1 MGGATGRRGGA
12 AVPIPPPF
20 WSVSGHSIVEGTRSG
35 MPYGQRMIMLAAG
48 LAACLAGAGTAAAH
62 PHVFAEARLD
72 VMLNPDGRSVKA
84 LRHLWRFDDLFSS
97 TVLMEFDKNSDL
109 KLDDAELQEVAKTVS
124 SSLAE
129 YDYFQLVT
137 ADGKDVQ
144 MNAPSQL
151 MANFDN
157 DQLIIL
163 FESEPAT
170 PIKLAGKVD
179 FGVYDPTFYTAI
191 DFTEDANMAVDG
203 LPATCTRTVIR
214 PDPDT
219 AIAQNQ
225 KTLTD
230 AFFNDP
236 TGTDMSKIFATKLEL
251 NCKS

>member
-1 MGGATGRRGGA
+1 MQLKRPAFLPA
-12 AVPIPPPF
+12 AACVA
-20 WSVSGHSIVEGTRSG
+20 
-35 MPYGQRMIMLAAG
+35 LLG
-48 LAACLAGAGTAAAH
+48 LAGPACAH

-72 VMLNPDGRSVKA
+72 VVLGPDRQSVQA
-84 LRHLWRFDDLFSS
+84 LRHLWRFDELFSS
-97 TVLMEFDKNSDL
+97 TVLMQFDKNSDL
-109 KLDDAELQEVAKTVS
+109 KLDDAELKDVADTIF

-137 ADGKDVQ
+137 VDGKDVK
-144 MNAPSQL
+144 MKAPSKI
-151 MANFDN
+151 MTNFDG
-157 DQLIIL
+157 DQLIVL

-170 PIKLAGKVD
+170 PIGLHGTID

-191 DFTEDANMAVDG
+191 DFTDDANMAVDG
-203 LPATCTRTVIR
+203 LPASCSRKVIR

-236 TGTDMSKIFATKLEL
+236 TGTDLSKIFATKLEL
-251 NCKS
+251 TCKP

>member
-1 MGGATGRRGGA
+1 MSLRKSICTSSLAA
-12 AVPIPPPF
+12 AVL
-20 WSVSGHSIVEGTRSG
+20 
-35 MPYGQRMIMLAAG
+35 LA
-48 LAACLAGAGTAAAH
+48 TALPAEVH

-72 VMLNPDGRSVKA
+72 VVLNPDHQSVKA

-97 TVLMEFDKNSDL
+97 TVMMEFDKNSDL
-109 KLDDAELQEVAKTVS
+109 KLDDAELKEVGDTIFA
-124 SSLAE
+124 SLAE

-137 ADGKDVQ
+137 VDGKDVK
-144 MNAPSQL
+144 MKAPASI

-157 DQLIIL
+157 NQLIVL
-163 FESEPAT
+163 FESEPEA

-179 FGVYDPTFYTAI
+179 FGVYDPSFYTSI

-203 LPATCTRTVIR
+203 LPATCTKTVIR
-214 PDPDT
+214 PDPDQ

-225 KTLTD
+225 KTLTE

-251 NCKS
+251 NCQAS

>member
-1 MGGATGRRGGA
+1 MSLKKTIRASS
-12 AVPIPPPF
+12 F
-20 WSVSGHSIVEGTRSG
+20 
-35 MPYGQRMIMLAAG
+35 
-48 LAACLAGAGTAAAH
+48 AAAALIATTLPAQVH

-72 VMLNPDGRSVKA
+72 VVLNPDHQSVKA

-97 TVLMEFDKNSDL
+97 TVMMEFDKNSDL
-109 KLDDAELQEVAKTVS
+109 KLDDAELKEVADTIFA
-124 SSLAE
+124 SLAE

-137 ADGKDVQ
+137 VDGKDVK
-144 MNAPSQL
+144 MKAPASI

-157 DQLIIL
+157 NQLIVL
-163 FESEPAT
+163 FESEPET
-170 PIKLAGKVD
+170 PIRLAGKVD

-203 LPATCTRTVIR
+203 LPPTCSRTVIR
-214 PDPDT
+214 PDPDD

-225 KTLTD
+225 KTLTE

-251 NCKS
+251 NCQAS

>member
-1 MGGATGRRGGA
+1 MNLKRR
-12 AVPIPPPF
+12 IP
-20 WSVSGHSIVEGTRSG
+20 T
-35 MPYGQRMIMLAAG
+35 LAAG
-48 LAACLAGAGTAAAH
+48 AVSLFAAAHTAQAH

-72 VMLNPDGRSVKA
+72 VVLNPDRQTVKA

-109 KLDDAELQEVAKTVS
+109 KLDDAELKEVSETIFA
-124 SSLAE
+124 SLAE

-137 ADGKDVQ
+137 VDGKDVK
-144 MNAPSQL
+144 MKAPAHL
-151 MANFDN
+151 IANFDN

-163 FESEPAT
+163 FESEPEK

-191 DFTEDANMAVDG
+191 DFTEDANMTVDDM
-203 LPATCTRTVIR
+203 PANCAKTVIR

-251 NCKS
+251 TCQAKG